1 MNKNFKFPHWCGED
15 CDCNDENGNECPY
28 LNGDDCLL
36 PNDDVEHGQLV
47 ECLNE
52 LKMYRNSSY
61 GELYDMAHKAGYN
74 KALDDFIRAL
84 DQHCGYYHGKN
95 KILTRNDILKIAENI
110 KNYKKI

>member
-36 PNDDVEHGQLV
+36 PNDDVEHGQIV

-52 LKMYRNSSY
+52 LKM
-61 GELYDMAHKAGYN
+61 
-74 KALDDFIRAL
+74 
-84 DQHCGYYHGKN
+84 
-95 KILTRNDILKIAENI
+95 
-110 KNYKKI
+110 